1 MSSED
6 KKRLGAYELVRRC
19 GAGAYG
25 EVFVARNVL
34 TGERAA
40 LKKLFPAPKTVKRE
54 LAGLIRWRDCRH
66 PNLLRIRHVEETN
79 DAFYYTMDLAD
90 DLNGG
95 VGEYL
100 PDTLA
105 NRLEKH
111 GRLPAAE
118 VEKLADAL
126 TTALEF
132 LHRRGIVHR
141 DVKPDNILWIDGMPT
156 LGDPG
161 LAADAEGVS
170 LVGTPEFMSPELLR
184 KKRAALPEDDFY
196 ALRLVLYC
204 AFTGEPPA
212 GYPHCPPGVL
222 DEKNSALWRRIVGGE
237 KPAGDS
243 PANRR
248 PRYFALAAVA
258 LLIAVAAAVVAAVAL
273 SRTNSP
279 AATRPATPVEERIAA
294 DKKRGIR
301 FSDDNKMLIKYNPEL
316 RDAEY
321 AIPTGVTSI
330 GDEAFRNC
338 RNLTSI
344 TIPESV
350 TRIGYWAFAGCEGL
364 VRVTIPGGVETVCT
378 NAFENCERLA
388 HVTISDGVRVIGADS
403 FRNCRRLTRLV
414 IPASVRVVG
423 RGAFAGCKDLEEV
436 TIVSRKTEIYRD
448 AFSGCPCEAQL
459 KRDHKALFVE

>member
-6 KKRLGAYELVRRC
+6 EKRLGAYELIQRC

-40 LKKLFPAPKTVKRE
+40 LKKLFPAAKTVKRE

-79 DAFYYTMDLAD
+79 GAFYYTMDLAD

-95 VGEYL
+95 ADEYL

-105 NRLEKH
+105 NRLERRK
-111 GRLPAAE
+111 RLSAAE

-126 TTALEF
+126 DGALKF
-132 LHRRGIVHR
+132 LHSKGIVHR
-141 DVKPDNILWIDGMPT
+141 DVKPDNILWIDGVPT

-170 LVGTPEFMSPELLR
+170 LVGTPEFMPAEVLQ

-204 AFTGEPPA
+204 AFTGEAP
-212 GYPHCPPGVL
+212 GSYPHCPAGVL
-222 DEKNSALWRRIVGGE
+222 DEKNSALWRSIVGGE
-237 KPAGDS
+237 KPTIV
-243 PANRR
+243 PPQNRR
-248 PRYFALAAVA
+248 ARYFALAAGA
-258 LLIAVAAAVVAAVAL
+258 LVVAAAVVVAAVAA
-273 SRTNSP
+273 SR
-279 AATRPATPVEERIAA
+279 ARPSSERPMTPTEERIDA

-321 AIPTGVTSI
+321 TIPTGVTSI

-338 RNLTSI
+338 RNLTAI

-350 TRIGYWAFAGCEGL
+350 TRIGYWAFAGCEGI
-364 VRVTIPGGVETVCT
+364 VRVTIPGGVESICT
-378 NAFENCERLA
+378 NAFENCDRLS

-403 FRNCRRLTRLV
+403 FRNCRRLKRLV

-423 RGAFAGCKDLEEV
+423 AGAFANCEDLEEV
-436 TIVSRKTEIYRD
+436 TIVSGKTKIYRG

-459 KRDHKALFVE
+459 KRDHKELFVE